1 MMGFIEW
8 VDHERKRKE
17 KEEKKNVRSNS
28 QTGGAVG
35 RQIHPGETPR
45 CNHEIELENVSYF
58 PAPELQNNC
67 GVSFPVAL
75 GFLSLNE

>member
-28 QTGGAVG
+28 QTGREVG
-35 RQIHPGETPR
+35 SQIHQGETPR
-45 CNHEIELENVSYF
+45 SNQEIEPERVSYF
-58 PAPELQNNC
+58 PEP
-67 GVSFPVAL
+67 
-75 GFLSLNE
+75 

>member
-28 QTGGAVG
+28 QTGGEVG
-35 RQIHPGETPR
+35 NQILQGEAPR
-45 CNHEIELENVSYF
+45 AHSEVEYQRVSYF
-58 PAPELQNNC
+58 PEP
-67 GVSFPVAL
+67 
-75 GFLSLNE
+75 

>member
-28 QTGGAVG
+28 QTGGEVG
-35 RQIHPGETPR
+35 SQIHQGETSRP
-45 CNHEIELENVSYF
+45 NQEIELERVSYF
-58 PAPELQNNC
+58 PEPR
-67 GVSFPVAL
+67 
-75 GFLSLNE
+75 